1 MTEDE
6 FNAEL
11 NKASSRAPSDPSAQQ
26 LFNSNQGQMTEEEF
40 TSLAGDSLSNAISR
54 SQEGVDPRFVDV
66 NEYVRS
72 SAGLDSQG
80 EEKPSRSFN
89 QLSSSEV
96 EKMNSL
102 ISQSAGLSPNYNNSP
117 EFNDIGSEVNKMP
130 GVGIDYAETLS
141 QGAIRGMLSV
151 LDVGPMAW
159 NALSWAN
166 NKMGGVQTTSIEYP
180 SEIIGELTGLGS
192 RNTNEINFGT
202 LDAAAAQTIRDV
214 ASSKVVKDVKGSI
227 IEALGGEA
235 APEGEKD
242 VRPLR
247 KGLFGDEIKAED
259 LSFSDNPLTAEQ
271 RQSIAPFEFGLE
283 IASAATTGAGL
294 MAFGGM
300 RSLESARQ
308 FLPIAQKAGI
318 NPFFAEGRLIPRSLD
333 DLKQLKAPAP
343 AVPTRTGASKA
354 AVIAASKEGIKA
366 EAKFAALSSLS
377 ATSVGLATNGDPLAM
392 TIASL
397 LVPTSFA
404 AYKGIKDFRTR
415 KQDEVLKVVG
425 RQGQEFMALE
435 NILLHSSDRDA
446 VIAKVQEWS
455 ASGQKFP
462 GTLGALTGDKG
473 LLAWEKGRK
482 AQGFNAEMR
491 DMDRDAL
498 EFLSNS
504 LSEIQK
510 NGSEES
516 LNKWLQMR
524 VAAEESDAEMMLD
537 NARQTTEDILEA
549 KGTKYESLEK
559 ANLAQE
565 IQTEAILANMEE
577 KHQAL
582 WSQVPDEDLVNV
594 SEVYRSFKGT
604 MDSILDTKAAKE
616 VGSKGYAVELNVLKS
631 LAGISDDASAPI
643 GSSTPSLMSQLIKS
657 NAVKLTR
664 KEANEY
670 GYENSGWY
678 YIDPD
683 TNNPM
688 GTSHAT
694 KKDLVADIENS
705 PFDYG
710 IDIKSTSEAVGPVED
725 IFVPAKE
732 LIDLRSI
739 INAKTR
745 ELRSPGKA
753 ELNKFNANFASRF
766 QEDLLNGILSAPN
779 VSPAYKEAANYTRLL
794 KQTTEKTAK
803 NLALDDAATTD
814 QRILKA
820 NERGA
825 KPADEIISQA
835 KFANQQGVEGAQD
848 LLQAT
853 EEVGI
858 SSFASAAISP
868 EGVVNTKAANAWI
881 KKHASFLR
889 RFPNA
894 RARMEKIADTGDA
907 EDLAQESAKL
917 TRSSREKSV
926 AVNLIQSPNAIDT
939 IDKLLAGKLKGGFQK
954 GVDDLLEDI
963 SQTQD
968 PAESLRGLQ
977 VLILDRLSH
986 NMTFASK
993 NYRVKVDPLLKQ
1005 VFGDQA
1011 YNNIKQIYDDVDK
1024 VIARKSVGMTRD
1036 EYKQDLLKTTIGKV
1050 LGARIGSQ
1058 FGQSP
1063 LIMANVG
1070 GRVMERLLTKIPG
1083 EQIDEITN
1091 AMLLNPQEFIDYVN
1105 KVDKID
1111 NVNEAVSMLHQW
1123 MLIAGVQGQMYRT
1136 GSKEVEERR
1145 PENLEERM
1153 RAQ

>member
-11 NKASSRAPSDPSAQQ
+11 EKSSSRAPADPSVQQ
-26 LFNSNQGQMTEEEF
+26 LFNSNQGQMTDEEF

-72 SAGLDSQG
+72 SAGLDPQS
-80 EEKPSRSFN
+80 EEKPLRSFN
-89 QLSSSEV
+89 QLSSSEI

-102 ISQSAGLSPNYNNSP
+102 ISQTAGLSPNYNSSP

-151 LDVGPMAW
+151 LDIGPMAW

-166 NKMGGVQTTSIEYP
+166 NKMGGLQTTSIEYP
-180 SEIIGELTGLGS
+180 SKIIGDLTGLGS

-202 LDAAAAQTIRDV
+202 LDAAASQTIRDV
-214 ASSKVVKDVKGSI
+214 ASSKVVKDVKGNI

-242 VRPLR
+242 VRPL

-259 LSFSDNPLTAEQ
+259 LGFADNPLTAEQ
-271 RQSIAPFEFGLE
+271 RRSIAPFEFGLE
-283 IASAATTGAGL
+283 IASAAATGAGL

-300 RSLESARQ
+300 RSLNQARE

-333 DLKQLKAPAP
+333 DLKQLKTPAP

-404 AYKGIKDFRTR
+404 AYKGVKDFRTR
-415 KQDEVLKVVG
+415 KQDEVLKILG
-425 RQGQEFMALE
+425 KDGQEFMALE

-446 VIAKVQEWS
+446 VIDKVREWA

-473 LLAWEKGRK
+473 LLSWEKGRK

-491 DMDRDAL
+491 DMDRDSL

-524 VAAEESDAEMMLD
+524 IAAEESDAEMMLD

-549 KGTKYESLEK
+549 KGTKYESLED
-559 ANLAQE
+559 ANRAQE
-565 IQTEAILANMEE
+565 IQTEAVLANMEE

-582 WSQVPDEDLVNV
+582 WNQVPDEDLVNV
-594 SEVYRSFKGT
+594 SEVYRTFKDK
-604 MDSILDTKAAKE
+604 MNSILDTETAKSM
-616 VGSKGYAVELNVLKS
+616 GSKGYAEELNILKS
-631 LAGISDDASAPI
+631 LAKISDDVGAST
-643 GSSTPSLMSQLIKS
+643 GSSTPSLLSQLIKDNS
-657 NAVKLTR
+657 VKLTK

-670 GYENSGWY
+670 GYDFGGWY
-678 YIDPD
+678 YKDPD
-683 TNNPM
+683 TNKLN
-688 GTSHAT
+688 GSYTT
-694 KKDLVADIENS
+694 KKELVNDIEGD
-705 PFDYG
+705 PLYFG
-710 IDIKSTSEAVGPVED
+710 IDIKPTEEVVESVED
-725 IFVPAKE
+725 VFVSAKE
-732 LIDLRSI
+732 LIDLRSA

-745 ELRSPGKA
+745 QLRSPGKA
-753 ELNKFNANFASRF
+753 ESNKFNAKFASEF
-766 QEDLLNGILSAPN
+766 QDTLLNGINSAPN
-779 VSPAYKEAANYTRLL
+779 VSPAYTEAANYTRLL
-794 KQTTEKTAK
+794 KQTTDKTAK

-835 KFANQQGVEGAQD
+835 RFANEQGVEGAQD

-868 EGVVNTKAANAWI
+868 EGVVNVKAANNWI
-881 KKHASFLR
+881 KNHAPFLR

-894 RARMEKIADTGDA
+894 RARMERIADTGDA
-907 EDLAQESAKL
+907 ENLAQESAKL

-939 IDKLLAGKLKGGFQK
+939 VDKLLAGKLKGGFQK

-993 NYRVKVDPLLKQ
+993 NYRFKVDPLLKQ
-1005 VFGDQA
+1005 VFGDEA
-1011 YNNIKQIYDDVDK
+1011 YNNIKQIYDDVDN
-1024 VIARKSVGMTRD
+1024 VMARKSVGMTRD

-1091 AMLLNPQEFIDYVN
+1091 AMLLNPQEFIDYVD

-1123 MLIAGVQGQMYRT
+1123 MLIAGVQGEMYRT

-1145 PENLEERM
+1145 PESLQERM